1 MTATKRCTKCGETKP
16 LAEYHRDAS
25 TSDGH
30 ARWCKACV
38 RAAGMAYYH
47 RQRSPAEAKPPAWTP
62 FTCEVCGKEF
72 RYPRG
77 AIESR
82 KRRGAP
88 LPRFCSSACSNY
100 ALNHRRVRA

>member
-1 MTATKRCTKCGETKP
+1 MTGTKRCTKCSEVKP
-16 LAEYHRDAS
+16 LDEYHRDAS

-47 RQRSPAEAKPPAWTP
+47 RQRSPHRSQASLPGPP

-88 LPRFCSSACSNY
+88 CRGSALRH
-100 ALNHRRVRA
+100 AVTMR